1 MTTVSGVTSSS
12 GFVRS
17 TLCTCG
23 QTGTLHRDDVDD
35 DDKEGDDDDD
45 DDDDEEEDEEEE
57 DNNCQLRH
65 QFLRLRQVHL
75 LHLWIDRN
83 TSPG

>member
-1 MTTVSGVTSSS
+1 M
-12 GFVRS
+12 
-17 TLCTCG
+17 
-23 QTGTLHRDDVDD
+23 DD

-45 DDDDEEEDEEEE
+45 DDDEEEEDEEEE